1 MNPYHNSFR
10 QIKGIRRFVRPSPF
24 EKPSIMNGYRSKVFA
39 WPHEVISETRLDKGK
54 GWGLL

>member
-24 EKPSIMNGYRSKVFA
+24 EKISITNGYRSKVFEWA
-39 WPHEVISETRLDKGK
+39 HEVISETRLDEGK
-54 GWGLL
+54 GWGIF